1 MRAIAIFGTEAP
13 WARTFWPTLLCAALA
28 APALASVGCATD
40 ETLPQT
46 SDSSSASTGASSA
59 SGTGGASG
67 SSGSGSGTGSSSAS
81 GSGSSSASGASGE
94 TVKVQI
100 LAINDFHGNLEPPSG
115 SGGQVTLADGV
126 TKVDAGGVAYLATH
140 MATLRAQNKNTIV
153 VSAGDVVGASPLV
166 SSLFHDE
173 PAIEAMNL
181 IGLDING
188 VGNHEFDRGPAELL
202 RLQYG
207 GCSATGCNSGMFFP
221 GASFHFLSANVV
233 VDKTTGR
240 TLFPQ
245 YEIRTFDGVKVAFI
259 GMTLEGTPDIVVPTS
274 VDGLIFKD
282 EVETVNKLI
291 PEIQEKGAQAI
302 VVLLHEGGLPTGT
315 FNDCNITSGPIFDI
329 AMNMSKAVDVIV
341 SGHTHRAY
349 NCRLGGKIVTSAAS
363 FGRLITDIDLEISKD
378 TGDVVNGTAKN
389 VIVTRDVPLDPT
401 VNALVTDFKDQVA
414 PLANKQVGTITADL
428 DRVIPPGGGGV
439 TKMGLVIADAQ
450 LAATK
455 GAAVGSAEVAFMN
468 PGGVRADLVFKA
480 ATGEAS
486 DGIVTYGESFTVQPF
501 ANSMVVMTL
510 TGDQIKTMLEQQ
522 FVVTG
527 TTVKA
532 TIMQPSAGFSYAYS
546 ASAPV
551 GSKID
556 FASIQLNGKP
566 LEATKT
572 YRVAVNNF
580 LATGGDGLKV
590 LTTGTERLGGSI
602 DIDALAAYFG
612 ASSPISPPALDRVIL
627 LP

>member
-1 MRAIAIFGTEAP
+1 MRAIAIFGTEAR
-13 WARTFWPTLLCAALA
+13 WARTFWTAILCAALT
-28 APALASVGCATD
+28 APALASVGCSTD
-40 ETLPQT
+40 EAVPQT
-46 SDSSSASTGASSA
+46 SASSSASTGAN
-59 SGTGGASG
+59 
-67 SSGSGSGTGSSSAS
+67 SGSGAGGAGSGSSSAS
-81 GSGSSSASGASGE
+81 GSGSSSASGASGNE

-115 SGGQVTLADGV
+115 SGGQITLADGI
-126 TKVDAGGVAYLATH
+126 TKVDAGGVAYLATQV
-140 MATLRAQNKNTIV
+140 ATLRAENKNTIV
-153 VSAGDVVGASPLV
+153 VSAGDIVGASPLV

-221 GASFHFLSANVV
+221 GASFRFLSANVV
-233 VDKTTGR
+233 VDKTTGK

-245 YEIRTFDGVKVAFI
+245 YDIRTFDGVKVAFI

-274 VDGLIFKD
+274 VDGLTFKD
-282 EVETVNKLI
+282 EVETVNGLI
-291 PEIQEKGAQAI
+291 PEIQAKGAQAI

-329 AMNMSKAVDVIV
+329 AVNMSKAVDVIV

-363 FGRLITDIDLEISKD
+363 FGRIVTDIDLEISKA
-378 TGDVVNGTAKN
+378 TGDVVNGTARN
-389 VIVTRDVPLDPT
+389 VIVKNKELTPDP
-401 VNALVTDFKDQVA
+401 VVAAMVTDFKDQVA
-414 PLANKQVGTITADL
+414 PLANKQIGKITATL
-428 DRVIPPGGGGV
+428 DRVIPTGGSGV
-439 TKMGLVIADAQ
+439 TALGEVIADAQ

-455 GAAVGSAEVAFMN
+455 GASVGSAEVAFMN
-468 PGGVRADLVFKA
+468 PGGVRADLVFTA
-480 ATGEAS
+480 AMGEDS
-486 DGIVTYGESFTVQPF
+486 DGIVTYGEAFTVQPF

-522 FVVTG
+522 FTD
-527 TTVKA
+527 VKA

-566 LEATKT
+566 LVATQT

-590 LTTGTERLGGSI
+590 LTSGVERIGGMI
-602 DIDALAAYFG
+602 DIDALVAYFG